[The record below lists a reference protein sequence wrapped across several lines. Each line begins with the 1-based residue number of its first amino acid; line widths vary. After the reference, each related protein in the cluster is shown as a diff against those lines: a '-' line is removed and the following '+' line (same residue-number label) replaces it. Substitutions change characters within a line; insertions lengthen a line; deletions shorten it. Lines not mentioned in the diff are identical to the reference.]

1 MTTTYCTR
9 LNVQSLIGEAA
20 LLAVIDDNQDG
31 VENPNESEYITHA
44 IERGAVEMN
53 ESLSKQYAPLSGL
66 SSNDWCKWCNAYLA
80 AYFLFERRGNPVPT
94 GILDAV
100 QTYKDKL
107 SEIRWGRF
115 SVPEATP
122 SFNSRP
128 AVSNYTVELGKQAN
142 PVRVFTDESIGDAPD
157 PLVDGSVKRHKSFQP
172 GWW

>member
-1 MTTTYCTR
+1 MATTYCTR

-31 VENPNESEYITHA
+31 VENPEESEYITHA

-53 ESLSKQYAPLSGL
+53 EAISKQYILSAL
-66 SSNDWCKWCNAYLA
+66 TSNDWCKWCNAYLA

-94 GILDAV
+94 GVLDAV

-107 SEIRWGRF
+107 SEIRWGRYQI
-115 SVPEATP
+115 PEALP
-122 SFNSRP
+122 SHNYRP
-128 AVSNYTVELGKQAN
+128 AVSNYTVELGKYAN
-142 PVRVFTDESIGDAPD
+142 PIRVYTDESIGSDPD
-157 PLVDGSVKRHKSFQP
+157 PSVAGAVKRHKSFQP